1 MPSLLP
7 AELPERAGKRPH
19 TTGLEIPHDQLDQ
32 PSPPAIREALLEFA
46 RQLPGIVIGQSLVS
60 EPRSIGMRLPSSNAP
75 REAFLWGDEFA
86 HVHASGFLHM
96 TLPLKWIGPLIDAGW
111 AEMHPIT
118 KRPEFPPT
126 IVMVYAPR
134 DADELAFVCDLV
146 RLSYT
151 FACGF
156 P

>member
-1 MPSLLP
+1 MMSLLP
-7 AELPERAGKRPH
+7 TELPRRAGNRPR

-32 PSPPAIREALLEFA
+32 PSPPDIRAALLEFA
-46 RQLPGIVIGQSLVS
+46 HQLPGTMIGQSLVS
-60 EPRSIGMRLPSSNAP
+60 EPRSIGLRLPTSTAA
-75 REAFLWGDEFA
+75 RDAFLWADEFA

-96 TLPLKWIGPLIDAGW
+96 ALPLELIEPLIDAGW

-118 KRPEFPPT
+118 KRPEFPAT

-134 DADELAFVCDLV
+134 DVSELAFVCDLI

-151 FACGF
+151 NASGIS
-156 P
+156 